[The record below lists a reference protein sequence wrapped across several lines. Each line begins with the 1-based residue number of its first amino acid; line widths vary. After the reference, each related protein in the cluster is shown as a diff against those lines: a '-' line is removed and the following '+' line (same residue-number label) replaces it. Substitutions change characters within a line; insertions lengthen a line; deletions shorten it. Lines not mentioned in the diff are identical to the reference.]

1 MVNRM
6 PKEAKTA
13 IDIAE
18 ARAREAERVADAYAV
33 ALAPILAGYLADPA
47 AAIGP
52 VNVALGQLGKARRDL
67 NQARVSLRTLT
78 NRRIHA

>member
-1 MVNRM
+1 MS
-6 PKEAKTA
+6 KDQKTA

-18 ARAREAERVADAYAV
+18 ARVREGERVAEAYAS
-33 ALAPILAGYLADPA
+33 ALAPILAHYLADPD

-67 NQARVSLRTLT
+67 NQARITYRQLT
-78 NRRIHA
+78 APIFRRISA